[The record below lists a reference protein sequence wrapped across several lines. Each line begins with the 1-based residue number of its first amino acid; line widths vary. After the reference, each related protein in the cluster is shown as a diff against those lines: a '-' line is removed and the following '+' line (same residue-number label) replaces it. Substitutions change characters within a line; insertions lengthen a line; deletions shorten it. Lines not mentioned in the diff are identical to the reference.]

1 MDTDEE
7 EEEALVV
14 VFFFFFFVVVV
25 VVVVVLIFALS
36 SPWVLG
42 GTGLVP
48 LAATSRDRRGTFRR
62 LPRGAAAAKQA
73 EAGRDAE
80 VEVFAFS
87 LSITVVGGS
96 SVAPQLC
103 ISMAF
108 VASPLAVRLMR

>member
-1 MDTDEE
+1 
-7 EEEALVV
+7 
-14 VFFFFFFVVVV
+14 
-25 VVVVVLIFALS
+25 
-36 SPWVLG
+36 
-42 GTGLVP
+42 

-87 LSITVVGGS
+87 LSITV
-96 SVAPQLC
+96 APQLC
-103 ISMAF
+103 ISMAS